1 MLGNII
7 LKRSHKEKRSSYAP
21 EGGVR
26 YDGVYRIEKCW
37 RKIGVQVFLYLVHR
51 LHLLLSA
58 FVAYFFLWKTNVYY
72 SGFCFR
78 AHTKSAGISLC
89 AVTMNQLLGPGL
101 SNCLPICIGDNACV
115 KKQHAL
121 LTLML
126 CY

>member
-1 MLGNII
+1 MMAFTELRNV
-7 LKRSHKEKRSSYAP
+7 
-21 EGGVR
+21 GGRLVFR
-26 YDGVYRIEKCW
+26 Y
-37 RKIGVQVFLYLVHR
+37 FLSCTQAALAALCVCGI
-51 LHLLLSA
+51 
-58 FVAYFFLWKTNVYY
+58 FFLWKTNVYY